1 MTGTEPEVAPS
12 TVQPVAELF
21 TAAASVLWATTYN
34 LDLSLFNEFLLGR
47 LGDPPLNVAILADH
61 RRLAVSLDRIPS
73 ERTDTLASVNRRWLL
88 RAVRP
93 GNQAFHPKTYLVVT
107 SGRTTLLVG
116 SGNLST
122 AGLDE
127 GREVFTTFRSGT
139 PVGDAAI
146 GSWRAWMRRLVEQ
159 IDDVTLAQRFR
170 DLESRLPAPQ
180 TLGLAAPSPLLHNL
194 DTPISA
200 QLASAL
206 GDAATGGV
214 DELHLAAPFYD
225 DEAGAVGRL
234 LDLLEPRRVRIFV
247 TGSTSV
253 NGARLA
259 ERLRASGAQV
269 EVSAYEPDR
278 FVHAKL
284 VGIVK
289 GRRGWLLSGSANLSL
304 AALVNTVGHGANV
317 ELAVLA
323 TLDPEVVRS
332 LFLPPEMSTVAR
344 TLDSLVDLS
353 FRSAAEPE
361 LPGVRLRT
369 AAALADG
376 CVEVVCESPCQPDWL
391 LDDLASPQPLI
402 IEPSGRVVT
411 RAPLPGRLVRLTDAA
426 GTVLSNR
433 VVVDDPASLANALN
447 AGSGRPAADRPVELA
462 PGDLETPL
470 GQALEWLHRNLVM
483 DVSEQPNNSITGGVG
498 AEEAEQQADDN
509 LWERLAREQLG
520 RDPRANTY
528 HRMFGRKV
536 STGTEPIIELLEKLR
551 AQAPSQPAALSG
563 GSLLARLLTG
573 ARKPGPVHQ
582 WKPSTRIR
590 IRARNVLRR
599 WASAQTDP
607 RLVWVDPL
615 APAGNFAM
623 IAGTLAHLNLE
634 RARHP
639 EHVELTPDD
648 LDDLWLRWLQPFVG
662 TGQGDGW
669 LEQLHPDDLALAQQ
683 RLPEW
688 LPEAVAAL
696 CWLSVRPGPLQRE
709 RIVASQAMLA
719 AAYQCD
725 LLEPTPVAAAYLSA
739 VIDNRLTRAQL
750 DTQLFDAITFIDDD
764 LWCAQTRA
772 ALSLQRLELLAPPG
786 AAAIQVRL
794 DVRGID
800 DPLLDARVPRLVA
813 AVRRY
818 RRCSG
823 VAVYCAD
830 AWRMVFVDGHHIGYR
845 PAREGLQ
852 DSMNVLVGG
861 QLEQLAASGGVLA
874 DLFVAPEQIA
884 S

>member
-1 MTGTEPEVAPS
+1 MTGTTPEVAPP
-12 TVQPVAELF
+12 TVQPIAELF
-21 TAAASVLWATTYN
+21 SAAACGLWATTYN
-34 LDLSLFNEFLLGR
+34 LDLPLFNEFLLGR
-47 LGDPPLNVAILADH
+47 LGDPPLNVVVLADH
-61 RRLAVSLDRIPS
+61 RRLAVSLDRIPP
-73 ERTDTLASVNRRWLL
+73 ERADTLASVNRRWLL

-93 GNQAFHPKTYLVVT
+93 GGQAFHPKTYLVVT
-107 SGRTTLLVG
+107 SSRTTLLVG

-146 GSWRAWMRRLVEQ
+146 GSWRVWMRRLVEQ
-159 IDDVTLAQRFR
+159 VGDVTLAQRFR
-170 DLESRLPAPQ
+170 DLEGRLPAPQ
-180 TLGLAAPSPLLHNL
+180 TLGLAVPSPLLHNL
-194 DTPISA
+194 DTSISA
-200 QLASAL
+200 QLVSAL
-206 GDAATGGV
+206 GNAAAGGV
-214 DELHLAAPFYD
+214 DELHLTAPFYD
-225 DEAGAVGRL
+225 EEAGAVDRL
-234 LDLLEPRRVRIFV
+234 LNLLEPRRVRIFV

-259 ERLRASGAQV
+259 ERLRASGAQI
-269 EVSAYEPDR
+269 EVVAYEPDR

-344 TLDSLVDLS
+344 TLDSLGDVG
-353 FRSAAEPE
+353 FRSEAEPE

-369 AAALADG
+369 AAAVAHG
-376 CVEVVCESPCQPDWL
+376 CVEVVSEPPCQPDWL

-402 IEPSGRVVT
+402 IEQSGRVVT
-411 RAPLPGRLVRLTDAA
+411 RGSLSGRLVRLTDAA

-433 VVVDDPASLANALN
+433 IVVDDLGSLANALN
-447 AGSGRPAADRPVELA
+447 PGSGRPAADRPGGLA
-462 PGDLETPL
+462 AGDLETPL

-483 DVSEQPNNSITGGVG
+483 DVSEQSNNSITGGVS
-498 AEEAEQQADDN
+498 AEEAEEQAEDN

-528 HRMFGRKV
+528 HRIFGRSASV
-536 STGTEPIIELLEKLR
+536 GSEPIIELLEKLR
-551 AQAPSQPAALSG
+551 AQVPGQPSAPSG
-563 GSLLARLLTG
+563 GSLLTRLMTG
-573 ARKPGPVHQ
+573 VRKPGPVHH

-590 IRARNVLRR
+590 VRARNVLRR

-607 RLVWVDPL
+607 RLLWVDPL

-623 IAGTLAHLNLE
+623 IAGTFAYLNLE

-639 EHVELTPDD
+639 EGVEFTTDD
-648 LDDLWLRWLQPFVG
+648 LDDLWLRWLRPFVG

-669 LEQLHPDDLALAQQ
+669 LEQLHPDELALAQQ
-683 RLPEW
+683 RFPEW
-688 LPEAVAAL
+688 LPEVVAAL
-696 CWLSVRPGPLQRE
+696 CWLSVRPGPVQRE
-709 RIVASQAMLA
+709 RIVASQPMLA
-719 AAYQCD
+719 AAYECD
-725 LLEPTPVAAAYLSA
+725 LLEPTSVAAAYLSA
-739 VIDNRLTRAQL
+739 VIDSRLTRAQL
-750 DTQLFDAITFIDDD
+750 DTQLFDAITFLDDD
-764 LWCAQTRA
+764 LWCAQTLD
-772 ALSLQRLELLAPPG
+772 ALSLQRLELLASPG
-786 AAAIQVRL
+786 AATIQVRL
-794 DVRGID
+794 DVRGIG
-800 DPLLDARVPRLVA
+800 DPLFDARVPRLVA

-830 AWRMVFVDGHHIGYR
+830 AWRMVFVDGEYIGYR
-845 PAREGLQ
+845 PGREGLR
-852 DSMNVLVGG
+852 DSMDVLVGG

-874 DLFVAPEQIA
+874 DLFFAPERIA